1 MPKLQV
7 SYAGLILTQS
17 WAIFAPMLG
26 AKRPMNKGPNAQKST
41 LKITQ
46 NERPSRCIL
55 VHMNAE

>member
-1 MPKLQV
+1 MNLCQV

-46 NERPSRCIL
+46 NERP
-55 VHMNAE
+55 